1 VAEVQLTDEQ
11 RKTLQRW
18 SRRVTSAQA
27 LPRPWSSAA
36 GFLCMKIGYNPARS
50 SMARFMTRPTVD
62 QSGERRPEWLR
73 TELLLPVRLG
83 VNGDVPPCK
92 RLVVELSRRMCL

>member
-36 GFLCMKIGYNPARS
+36 GFLCMKIGYNPSKIVYGTVHDTTYRRS
-50 SMARFMTRPTVD
+50 EWRASPRVAADRTVVAGETRC
-62 QSGERRPEWLR
+62 QR
-73 TELLLPVRLG
+73 
-83 VNGDVPPCK
+83 
-92 RLVVELSRRMCL
+92 

>member
-36 GFLCMKIGYNPARS
+36 GFLCMKIGYKSNCQDLW
-50 SMARFMTRPTVD
+50 MKIF
-62 QSGERRPEWLR
+62 
-73 TELLLPVRLG
+73 
-83 VNGDVPPCK
+83 
-92 RLVVELSRRMCL
+92 